1 MGVLIFAYRKLSLK
15 RQINQDSFRLTMLTI
30 DKNLVTREINDL
42 QQGIA
47 QRQDMAQQ
55 MMGNISN
62 IFYSGAQMQMGFA
75 NQNVQGA
82 QYALAE
88 AMKKAN
94 NDEKNP
100 DVVAARNA
108 YQAAQQQATAAQG
121 NSMAMFNAFQTQMMG
136 MNQQVNSIFAA
147 KEKGALQGLKTKENR
162 IDTEMANLTSVLAQE
177 KAELQS
183 VEKEEGEEAKN
194 AAPKFGL

>member
-30 DKNLVTREINDL
+30 DKTQVTRQIGDL
-42 QQGIA
+42 QQAIA

-62 IFYSGAQMQMGFA
+62 IFYSGAQLQMQGSNIYA
-75 NQNVQGA
+75 QNA
-82 QYALAE
+82 ERALAE
-88 AMKKAN
+88 AMKKDPKGES
-94 NDEKNP
+94 DEAKRAR
-100 DVVAARNA
+100 DDFEAAKK
-108 YQAAQQQATAAQG
+108 AAVIAQG
-121 NSMAMFNAFQTQMMG
+121 NSMSMFNAFQTQMMG
-136 MNQQVNSIFAA
+136 MNQQVNSVFAA

-194 AAPKFGL
+194 GAPKFGL